1 MSRRKRHF
9 QRVQI
14 ADPNLAPPHVA
25 RWLRIVQWTAIV
37 AAAVLIPTALVAQ
50 VAGSD
55 LPAQML
61 GAIGMG
67 FAFLAI
73 MVRLLRIGT
82 ADTNWGFLTRSGT
95 PFRFWLWVFISCAGS
110 ILGFLGGLSLA
121 LGWSTPP
128 DRAQRSQQRT
138 CSGTP
143 RK

>member
-9 QRVQI
+9 QRVPI
-14 ADPNLAPPHVA
+14 ADPNPAPPHVA
-25 RWLRIVQWTAIV
+25 RWLQIVQWTAIV

-50 VAGSD
+50 ATGAA
-55 LPAQML
+55 LPADMV

-82 ADTNWGFLTRSGT
+82 ADTNWGYLTRSST
-95 PFRFWLWVFISCAGS
+95 PFRFWLWVFISCAGA
-110 ILGFLGGLSLA
+110 ILGFVGGLSFA
-121 LGWSTPP
+121 LGWSTPT
-128 DRAQRSQQRT
+128 DSARLSQQRS

-143 RK
+143 QK

>member
-1 MSRRKRHF
+1 MP
-9 QRVQI
+9 I
-14 ADPNLAPPHVA
+14 ADPNPAPPHIA
-25 RWLRIVQWTAIV
+25 RWLRFVQWTAIV
-37 AAAVLIPTALVAQ
+37 AAAVLIPPALVAQ

-55 LPAQML
+55 LPTDML

-82 ADTNWGFLTRSGT
+82 DDSNWGYLTRSGT
-95 PFRFWLWVFISCAGS
+95 PFRFWLSVFIAGAGA
-110 ILGFLGGLSLA
+110 ILGFLGGLSFA

-128 DRAQRSQQRT
+128 DRDQRSQQRT
-138 CSGTP
+138 CAGTS